1 MLFEKRVRVVHILLL
16 CDEYETH
23 MVTYENGLC
32 LYFNI
37 YKQKPVIKK

>member
-1 MLFEKRVRVVHILLL
+1 MLFEKRVRVVHIMLL

-32 LYFNI
+32 LYFI
-37 YKQKPVIKK
+37 YINKNLL

>member
-23 MVTYENGLC
+23 MMTYENGLC

-37 YKQKPVIKK
+37 SINKNLL